1 MNKELQFNRD
11 TSRQINTR
19 QSSTHKHHKY
29 RTLHFIFTIHVHTEM
44 ISDPIGLS
52 VGGQKQGIDRA
63 RAGEQKQSDPDIR
76 RNRRHS
82 RHHHPQSPAV
92 ARSRPQSPAV
102 ARSRPYPLLSH
113 AAVENITT
121 TYSSIKKN
129 QSNISGCPNNAFPR
143 WKYSPSRPISY
154 PSYCPRPTP
163 AWPTRCAGS

>member
-11 TSRQINTR
+11 TSRQIKFRHVSQAHTNII
-19 QSSTHKHHKY
+19 SIVLY
-29 RTLHFIFTIHVHTEM
+29 TLPYVHTEM
-44 ISDPIGLS
+44 ISNIHLPDPIGLS
-52 VGGQKQGIDRA
+52 VGGQKQGIDIA
-63 RAGEQKQSDPDIR
+63 RAGGNKSNPIPT
-76 RNRRHS
+76 S
-82 RHHHPQSPAV
+82 A
-92 ARSRPQSPAV
+92 AIAATAAITIRSRRRLPPAV

-121 TYSSIKKN
+121 TYSSIKKI

-163 AWPTRCAGS
+163 AWPTRYAES